1 MNRQAASTGVQH
13 RVPADACDAHIH
25 IFDARF
31 KQTLAADDMSAVPTT
46 VDDYRQ
52 VQPSF
57 GTTRTVIVTPRNYD
71 VDNTVT
77 LDAIRQLGIDR
88 ARGIAT
94 IRPDITD
101 GELDALNAGGIRG
114 IRFTL
119 YTPDDAPT
127 SFEMVE
133 TLSHR
138 VRELGWHLQLH
149 WTAAQILE
157 YSDLLDRIPTEF
169 VFDHLARLPI
179 QAGLAHPARRLV
191 ERWLTTGRAWLK
203 LSAPYL
209 DSLIGEAGTFS
220 DMDAIAQHWIS
231 VAPDRLVWGSD
242 WPHTSMRPGPRPSN
256 IMAGLYRWTE
266 CASTRHRILVD
277 NPARLYGFGDP
288 TNLLAANADGPIV
301 ATRPR

>member
-1 MNRQAASTGVQH
+1 MNRQPAQTPVQDDAA
-13 RVPADACDAHIH
+13 ADACDAHIH
-25 IFDARF
+25 IFDTRF
-31 KQTLAADDMSAVPTT
+31 KQTLAADDMSGVPTT
-46 VDDYRQ
+46 VNDYRQ

-138 VRELGWHLQLH
+138 VHELGWHLQLH
-149 WTAAQILE
+149 WTAAQIVE
-157 YSDLLDRIPTEF
+157 YSNLLDRIPTEF
-169 VFDHLARLPI
+169 VFDHLARLPVHS
-179 QAGLAHPARRLV
+179 GLSHPARRLV

-209 DSLIGEAGTFS
+209 DSVVGETGAFS
-220 DMDAIAQHWIS
+220 DTDAMAQHWVN
-231 VAPDRLVWGSD
+231 VARDRLVWGSD
-242 WPHTSMRPGPRPSN
+242 WPHTSMRPGPQPSN
-256 IMAGLYRWTE
+256 IIASLNRWTE
-266 CASTRHRILVD
+266 CASTRHQILVD
-277 NPARLYGFGDP
+277 NPARLYGFSDP
-288 TNLLAANADGPIV
+288 TNKLAAESP
-301 ATRPR
+301 TLR